1 MTTDRARAPS
11 RAFQPT
17 TPVTKFD
24 TNRCRRRRRLPSSPD
39 SSVSRPPCA
48 SRTESKLSVVAG
60 SGGGA
65 RRRTRFRSFGGCDS
79 RNSRVVVPFKKH
91 RDIYVDIDEEEGTGI
106 SKRSFPR
113 DGIFFSPTLL
123 RFFPSILLQFQI
135 LRGSRDSTIRISQ
148 KIFPRGFVV
157 PCLERATWLTVVG
170 ERRYRA
176 EKKRNVAAISFA

>member
-1 MTTDRARAPS
+1 MLRVRTYVRKYVYTDDDRPSESTFARIPTYYS
-11 RAFQPT
+11 RDEIRHESLSSSSSP
-17 TPVTKFD
+17 P
-24 TNRCRRRRRLPSSPD
+24 LPSSLD

-106 SKRSFPR
+106 SKRSFSR
-113 DGIFFSPTLL
+113 DGIFFFFASFLL
-123 RFFPSILLQFQI
+123 YYSNSRFYA
-135 LRGSRDSTIRISQ
+135 D
-148 KIFPRGFVV
+148 
-157 PCLERATWLTVVG
+157 RATRPFGYRRRFSRGVSLSLVLN
-170 ERRYRA
+170 ERRG
-176 EKKRNVAAISFA
+176 